1 MFDNDDDDSD
11 DDDDENS
18 LIQREQ
24 RGRDEQLWDYLEA
37 TQHVCCFLIISF
49 NLDFLKLNSNLY
61 FPLNLNLYLYF
72 ISKRESSA
80 IRPDS

>member
-1 MFDNDDDDSD
+1 MNMLHLADNDNDDDDDDDNDDDVDDNDD

-37 TQHVCCFLIISF
+37 TQHVC
-49 NLDFLKLNSNLY
+49 
-61 FPLNLNLYLYF
+61 
-72 ISKRESSA
+72 
-80 IRPDS
+80 